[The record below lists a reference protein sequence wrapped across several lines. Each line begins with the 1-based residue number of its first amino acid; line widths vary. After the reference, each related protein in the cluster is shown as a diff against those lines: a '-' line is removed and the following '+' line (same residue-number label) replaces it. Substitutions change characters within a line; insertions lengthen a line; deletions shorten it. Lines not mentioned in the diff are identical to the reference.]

1 MIIELENISKSY
13 GNGDNAPIRQV
24 LNGISLK
31 IGSGESL
38 AIVGPSGCGK
48 STLLNILG
56 TLDDPSSG
64 IVRIDGSDISVLN
77 DTQRANIRNRKIGF
91 VFQMHHLLPQL
102 NLLENVL
109 LPTLI
114 LEDNSARNAA
124 RTRALELLQMVGLS
138 DRLKQYPGQLSGG
151 ECQRTAVVR
160 ALINKPELIL
170 ADEPTG
176 SLDQESAEQIGD
188 LLSKINIEQ
197 NVSLVLVT
205 HSTVLA
211 GKMKMKYQLNQGKLK
226 TANLDDKA

>member
-13 GNGDNAPIRQV
+13 GNGVDIPIRHV
-24 LNGISLK
+24 LEDISLK
-31 IGSGESL
+31 IESGESL
-38 AIVGPSGCGK
+38 AVVGPSGCGK

-56 TLDDPSSG
+56 TLDQPTTG
-64 IVRIDGSDISVLN
+64 IVRIDGKNISGLN
-77 DTQRANIRNRKIGF
+77 DTQRAGIRNCKIGF

-114 LEDNSARNAA
+114 LEDSTARNAA
-124 RTRALELLQMVGLS
+124 RARAMDLLQSVGLG
-138 DRLKQYPGQLSGG
+138 DRVKQFPGQLSGG

-160 ALINKPELIL
+160 ALINQPELIL

-176 SLDQESAEQIGD
+176 SLDQESAEQIGN

-197 NVSLVLVT
+197 HVALVLVT
-205 HSTVLA
+205 HSMDLA
-211 GKMKMKYQLNQGKLK
+211 GKMKTKYVLSHGKLK
-226 TANLDDKA
+226 